1 MSGDERGF
9 SLVELL
15 IVMAIILILAVLT
28 IPAFSSF
35 GRANALSA
43 SGQSLVDALNLAR
56 QTALTRSR
64 SVQVRFYKLPEEVGG
79 SESPSDYR
87 AFQLFL
93 VDGYSTNSLTRVRYL
108 DKPIVISP
116 VAKATSLWDDA
127 SCPERTPVAGD
138 TTLSEAGLNYRFRQ
152 FSFRADGSTDLP
164 LDRSWFLTLSAKTDG
179 AKETGGL
186 PANFITIQ
194 IDPQSGRTKTFQP

>member
-1 MSGDERGF
+1 MSGRGRGF

-15 IVMAIILILAVLT
+15 IVMAIILVLAALA
-28 IPAFSSF
+28 IPAFTSF
-35 GRANALSA
+35 GRANALSS

-64 SVQVRFYKLPEEVGG
+64 TVQVRFYKLPEAVGG

-108 DKPIVISP
+108 DKPIIISP
-116 VAKATSLWDDA
+116 VAKATSLLDEA
-127 SCPERTPVAGD
+127 ACPEQAPAAGD
-138 TTLSEAGLNYRFRQ
+138 AKLPEAGMNYRFRQ
-152 FSFRADGSTDLP
+152 FSFRADGSTDLL
-164 LDRSWFLTLSAKTDG
+164 LDRSWFLTLCAKTDG
-179 AKETGGL
+179 AKEDGGL
-186 PANFITIQ
+186 PGNFITIQ